1 MNKVEYLF
9 YSKPMS
15 SPYLILYSSAMPNK
29 VKRNC
34 LIQEGVRRLRNT
46 SRNTDW
52 SVKAD
57 ILSQFCN
64 KMYVSGYP
72 KKYRLEVIQAAVGC
86 YNKQCERADQ
96 GVRPLHRGRNFQK
109 EFRWKTK
116 ALSKTTWFRPNNS
129 VGFIP
134 ATPGGLLAKE
144 IQKVVPEESSRL
156 GLRAKIVE
164 KGGTSLKNELVK
176 MDITGCFYT

>member
-1 MNKVEYLF
+1 MAPDMRTSKIFGEIGNSIFPFIRLTTDYPSKYPSGYMPLLDIQVRMNCMNKVEYLF

-15 SPYLILYSSAMPNK
+15 SPFLILYSSAMPNK

-109 EFRWKTK
+109 
-116 ALSKTTWFRPNNS
+116 
-129 VGFIP
+129 
-134 ATPGGLLAKE
+134 
-144 IQKVVPEESSRL
+144 
-156 GLRAKIVE
+156 
-164 KGGTSLKNELVK
+164 
-176 MDITGCFYT
+176 